1 MEQKN
6 EMMKYATM
14 IHYLETYLHQS
25 QEGQDSTL
33 AQLEET
39 KVKLEGAEA
48 KLLEMEASLRN
59 EWDTHEIAV
68 E

>member
-1 MEQKN
+1 MEQKI

-14 IHYLETYLHQS
+14 IHYHETHLHQS

-39 KVKLEGAEA
+39 KAKLEGAKA
-48 KLLEMEASLRN
+48 KLLEIEASLCN
-59 EWDTHEIAV
+59 EWDTHEIVV